1 MNMIKNPQ
9 VTIVTAVYN
18 KEELIHKCISS
29 ILSQNFKDFELI
41 LVDDGSSDNCPEI
54 CDDYAKKDSR
64 IKVIHRENG
73 GHALAVN
80 TGVLGAKGEYITI
93 LDADDYFCDN
103 DGIGEMVRVAD
114 LYNSDIVITDFLEV
128 WKEGNQ
134 PSILNGTGIEILKY
148 LIEEDIYHPTAR
160 SRLFKK
166 IIFENNNLFKK
177 LICDDE
183 EWTPKT
189 FFRAERV
196 SILPKHIY
204 FRTTPVDSVTQI
216 ATEQNHFRKAFDKAF
231 TTGELINF
239 FEETT
244 ISITQKSVL
253 YKRFIS
259 LYLSSLHIYANKLT
273 DNQLKSELF
282 VVLNE
287 NKQVLKYS
295 KFYDSSRHHFV
306 AWIMRY
312 FGLKPVLLFFKIFTR

>member
-1 MNMIKNPQ
+1 MEKNSSPK
-9 VTIVTAVYN
+9 VTIITAVYN
-18 KEELIHKCISS
+18 KEELIHKCVASV
-29 ILSQNFKDFELI
+29 LSQNFIDFELI
-41 LVDDGSSDNCPEI
+41 LVDDGSPDNCPKI
-54 CDDYAKKDSR
+54 CDDYAKQDSR

-73 GHALAVN
+73 GHAVAVN
-80 TGVLGAKGEYITI
+80 TGVLNAMGEYITV

-103 DGIGEMVRVAD
+103 DGIGEMIRVAE

-128 WKEGNQ
+128 WDEENR
-134 PSILNGTGIEILKY
+134 PTFLNASGIKVLEY
-148 LIEEDIYHPTAR
+148 LIEEDIYHATAR

-166 IIFENNNLFKK
+166 TIFDNNNLFKK

-204 FRTTPVDSVTQI
+204 FRTTPEDSVTRI
-216 ATEQNHFRKAFDKAF
+216 DTEQNHFRKAFDKAF
-231 TTGELINF
+231 TTGEVINF

-244 ISITQKSVL
+244 ISTLQKRVL

-273 DNQLKSELF
+273 SNQLKSELF
-282 VVLNE
+282 VVLNK
-287 NKQVLKYS
+287 NKHVLKYS
-295 KFYDSSRHHFV
+295 KFYDSSRHHLI
-306 AWIMRY
+306 AWLMRY
-312 FGLKPVLLFFKIFTR
+312 FGMKAVLLFFKIFTR

>member
-1 MNMIKNPQ
+1 MNIIKNPQ
-9 VTIVTAVYN
+9 VSIVTTVYN

-29 ILSQNFKDFELI
+29 ILSQNFQNFELI
-41 LVDDGSSDNCPEI
+41 LVDDGSLDNCPEI

-73 GHALAVN
+73 GHSAARN
-80 TGVLGAKGEYITI
+80 TGVLSSVGEYITI

-103 DGIGEMVRVAD
+103 DGISEMVRVAE

-128 WKEGNQ
+128 WDEENQ
-134 PSILNGTGIEILKY
+134 PLILNATGIKILEY
-148 LIEEDIYHPTAR
+148 LIQEDIYHPTPC

-166 IIFENNNLFKK
+166 EVFDNNLFKK

-189 FFRAERV
+189 FFRAEEV

-204 FRTTPVDSVTQI
+204 LRTTPDDSVTRT

-231 TTGELINF
+231 TAGELINF
-239 FEETT
+239 YEDTT
-244 ISITQKSVL
+244 ISTLQKRVL

-259 LYLSSLHIYANKLT
+259 LYLSSLHIYANKLSS
-273 DNQLKSELF
+273 NQLKGELL

-287 NKQVLKYS
+287 NKHVLKYS
-295 KFYDSSRHHFV
+295 KFYDCYRHHLV
-306 AWIMRY
+306 ARIMRY
-312 FGLKPVLLFFKIFTR
+312 FGLKAVLLFFKIFTR